1 MTTIDQLSTLDSILS
16 GGGATA
22 KFEAPGETYSGEI
35 ADIQIRQVNDYDTGK
50 PSFWD
55 DGRPQ
60 EQIVVTIETADSTGP
75 DDDGQRNVYIKGWG
89 DQLKAFRQAAKNL
102 GRNPRAGDVFTA
114 TYIGD
119 GEKKNARFNAPKLFQ
134 YEVKAGTAGLSNLTE
149 QSPAAQAPAVAQQA
163 APVAAPAA
171 PAAAPAAAPVQAGPS
186 PQEKATQLIQLGLDD
201 ATIAGQLGLD
211 VSVVGILRQTLTA

>member
-1 MTTIDQLSTLDSILS
+1 MTTTDLSTLDSILS

-22 KFEAPGETYSGEI
+22 KFEAPGDTYMGEI

-60 EQIVVTIETADSTGP
+60 EQIVVTIETSDSTGP
-75 DDDGQRNVYIKGWG
+75 EDDGQRNIYIKGWG

-114 TYIGD
+114 SYIGD

-149 QSPAAQAPAVAQQA
+149 QTPAVTAAAAPAPAPQAAPA
-163 APVAAPAA
+163 APVAAPA
-171 PAAAPAAAPVQAGPS
+171 PAQAGPS

-211 VSVVGILRQTLTA
+211 ASVVGILRQSITA

>member
-1 MTTIDQLSTLDSILS
+1 MTTTDLSTLDSILS

-22 KFEAPGETYSGEI
+22 KFEAPGDTYMGEI

-60 EQIVVTIETADSTGP
+60 EQIVVTIATSEQNDP
-75 DDDGQRNVYIKGWG
+75 EDDGQRNVYIKGWG
-89 DQLKAFRQAAKNL
+89 DHLKAFRQAAKQL
-102 GRNPRAGDVFTA
+102 GRNPRPGDVFTA
-114 TYIGD
+114 SYIGD

-149 QSPAAQAPAVAQQA
+149 QTPPAQAAPAQAPAQQTPA
-163 APVAAPAA
+163 APAPAA
-171 PAAAPAAAPVQAGPS
+171 PAQSGPS

-211 VSVVGILRQTLTA
+211 VSVVGILRQSLTA

>member
-1 MTTIDQLSTLDSILS
+1 MTTTDLSTLDSILS

-22 KFEAPGETYSGEI
+22 KFEAPGDTYMGEI

-60 EQIVVTIETADSTGP
+60 EQIVVTIETSDSTGP
-75 DDDGQRNVYIKGWG
+75 DDDGQRNIYIKGWG

-114 TYIGD
+114 SYIGD

-149 QSPAAQAPAVAQQA
+149 QTPAAPAA
-163 APVAAPAA
+163 AAPAA
-171 PAAAPAAAPVQAGPS
+171 PAPAQAAPAQAAPAPAAPAQGPS

-211 VSVVGILRQTLTA
+211 VSVVGILRQSITS

>member
-1 MTTIDQLSTLDSILS
+1 MTTTDLSTLDSILS

-22 KFEAPGETYSGEI
+22 KFEAPGDTYMGEI

-60 EQIVVTIETADSTGP
+60 EQIVVTVATSDSTGP
-75 DDDGQRNVYIKGWG
+75 DDDGQRNIYIKGWG

-114 TYIGD
+114 SYIGD

-134 YEVKAGTAGLSNLTE
+134 YEVKAGTAGLSNLTD
-149 QSPAAQAPAVAQQA
+149 QAPAVPAAAAPAPAPAQAAPA
-163 APVAAPAA
+163 APVAAPA
-171 PAAAPAAAPVQAGPS
+171 PAQAGPS

-211 VSVVGILRQTLTA
+211 VSVVGILRQSITS